1 LQLEV
6 GCTVMKTRFSCRCL
20 LCQLEVNL
28 TEQLGERSRR
38 EDYSRIANSSALL
51 STFPSIFSLTAHL
64 RTCRSSSNGS
74 HPADA
79 ILTELLRARVG
90 DETSGLLRDIILLAF
105 IPALHST
112 SRLIAYR
119 YPWLSPDD
127 TAQHLVASM
136 LELLGSRELRDRNSH
151 LAFAISRMLK
161 RSMFGW
167 AERETRSPAR
177 ADRDHTMLELAAP
190 CGDGE
195 PFERSLLLRHFL
207 FRCQREGLL
216 TDMDLELL
224 TRIKL
229 EGSPRDEQEA
239 RYSNALR
246 QKIKRLLR
254 KLRLAAR
261 MPRPKM
267 NHRDLANPT
276 RPTE

>member
-1 LQLEV
+1 
-6 GCTVMKTRFSCRCL
+6 MKMRSSCRCL

-38 EDYSRIANSSALL
+38 EDYSRIANRSALL

-64 RTCRSSSNGS
+64 RTCRSSSNGC

-79 ILTELLRARVG
+79 ILTELLRPRAG
-90 DETSGLLRDIILLAF
+90 DESSGLLRDVMLLAF

-161 RSMFGW
+161 RCMFDW

-177 ADRDHTMLELAAP
+177 PDRDHTMLELAAP

-195 PFERSLLLRHFL
+195 PFERALLLRHFL
-207 FRCQREGLL
+207 FRCRREGLL
-216 TDMDLELL
+216 TGTDLELL
-224 TRIKL
+224 IRIKL
-229 EGSPRDEQEA
+229 EGSSRDEQGA
-239 RYSNALR
+239 GYSNALR
-246 QKIKRLLR
+246 QKIKRLLQ
-254 KLRLAAR
+254 KLRMAAR
-261 MPRPKM
+261 IPREKM
-267 NHRDLANPT
+267 NHRDPAKPL
-276 RPTE
+276 RPRE